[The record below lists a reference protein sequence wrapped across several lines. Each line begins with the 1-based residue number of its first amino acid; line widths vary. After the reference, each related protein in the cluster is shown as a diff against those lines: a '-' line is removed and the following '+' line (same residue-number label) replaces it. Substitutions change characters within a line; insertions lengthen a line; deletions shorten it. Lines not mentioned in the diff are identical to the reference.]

1 MPTPS
6 ASKLPW
12 ALITGASEG
21 LGKEFALQL
30 AQRKTHN
37 LILAA
42 RSVDKLDAVSK
53 DVSSLVQ
60 CKVIKSDL
68 SVAGAAE
75 KLDQETRDLDV
86 ALLINNAG
94 VAFGGPFED
103 MLYKD
108 VQSLVSINI
117 VAVTELFHIFLQR
130 IKKQHKKLS
139 EQQKS
144 SKYALAGI
152 INISSMSAF
161 MPIPSMALYAASKA
175 FVLSLSE
182 SAYAEQRN
190 EGSDLRIVV
199 SCPGVTK
206 TEIWTKG
213 GAHEGSVILP
223 LGTKEHVCAT
233 TLAALDARDKP
244 VIIPGYFNNISIQG
258 LRFAP
263 RSLVR
268 FLSRRLMGQDLS
280 LREADEVKEAFARM
294 GRTVPTRAN

>member
-1 MPTPS
+1 MSAPS
-6 ASKLPW
+6 DSARPW

-21 LGKEFALQL
+21 LGKEFAVQM

-42 RSVDKLDAVSK
+42 RSVDKLNSVAKSVS
-53 DVSSLVQ
+53 DLVE

-75 KLDQETRDLDV
+75 KLDQDTRDLDV

-103 MLYKD
+103 MEYKD
-108 VQSLVSINI
+108 VQSLVAINV
-117 VAVTELFHIFLQR
+117 VALTELFHLFLQR
-130 IKKQHKKLS
+130 IRKQHTKLK
-139 EQQKS
+139 EAQKTS
-144 SKYALAGI
+144 SYALSGI
-152 INISSMSAF
+152 VNIGSMSSF

-175 FVLSLSE
+175 FVLSLTE

-213 GAHEGSVILP
+213 GANDKGLLLP
-223 LGTKEHVCAT
+223 LDTPQHVCAA
-233 TLAALDARDKP
+233 TLSALDARNKP
-244 VIIPGYFNNISIQG
+244 VIIPGYFNNISIAS
-258 LRFAP
+258 LRIAP

-268 FLSRRLMGQDLS
+268 YISRRMMGQDLS
-280 LREADEVKEAFARM
+280 LRDADEVKETFAKL
-294 GRTVPTRAN
+294 GRSVPTRS

>member
-1 MPTPS
+1 MPISPER
-6 ASKLPW
+6 ARPW

-21 LGKEFALQL
+21 LGKQFAIQM
-30 AQRKTHN
+30 AERQTHN

-42 RSVDKLDAVSK
+42 RSVDKLNSVAKSVS
-53 DVSSLVQ
+53 DLVE
-60 CKVIKSDL
+60 CKVVKSDL

-75 KLDQETRDLDV
+75 KLDKETRDLDV

-103 MLYKD
+103 MDYKD
-108 VQSLVSINI
+108 VQSLVAINI
-117 VAVTELFHIFLQR
+117 VALTELFHIFLQR
-130 IKKQHKKLS
+130 IRKQHTKLS
-139 EQQKS
+139 EAQKTS
-144 SKYALAGI
+144 SYALSGI
-152 INISSMSAF
+152 VNIGSMSSF

-175 FVLSLSE
+175 FVLSLTE

-199 SCPGVTK
+199 SCPGATK

-213 GAHEGSVILP
+213 GANDKGVLLP
-223 LGTKEHVCAT
+223 LGTSEHVCAV

-244 VIIPGYFNNISIQG
+244 VIIPGYFNNLSIAS
-258 LRFAP
+258 LRIAP

-268 FLSRRLMGQDLS
+268 FLSRRMMGQDYA
-280 LREADEVKEAFARM
+280 LRDADEVKETFAKL
-294 GRTVPTRAN
+294 GRTVPRRSS